1 MAIGFNPGN
10 YFSSGQ
16 NDLFNLRGTNRMNQ
30 KNQGDANNLYDR
42 ALEGNKQFDTGSFL
56 NNPNQNRQANDWSD
70 TSYSHQE
77 MLESADENVS
87 PTINR
92 DIPSL
97 DTVHPITNE
106 NLSEDLGETDL
117 TLEDELLSKE
127 AGYGKASEKKPEF
140 KNLFQG
146 LLGGIGKGFSEAG
159 KGLLSGDA
167 GQYKNIF
174 SNE

>member
-16 NDLFNLRGTNRMNQ
+16 NDLFNIRGTNRMNQ

-42 ALEGNKQFDTGSFL
+42 ALEGNKQFDT
-56 NNPNQNRQANDWSD
+56 
-70 TSYSHQE
+70 SYSHQE
-77 MLESADENVS
+77 MLDSADENVS

-127 AGYGKASEKKPEF
+127 AGQGKASEKKPEF